1 MHRLIATSFV
11 AVMAAAAPAQ
21 AQIGSDRYASIVVD
35 AGTGR
40 VLSAVNADAPRHP
53 ASLTKMMTAYMVFE
67 AVQNRR
73 ANWSTPV
80 VFSAHAAAQPPSKL
94 GLPAGTQITLEE
106 ATLALITRSANDA
119 AAAVAEALGGTE
131 ANFARLMTL
140 RARSLGMSSTTFR
153 NASGLPHPEQV
164 TTARDMAVL
173 GLRLIQDFPADYR
186 LFATTETRVRHLR
199 LTNHN
204 RMLAS
209 YEGADG
215 VKTGFIRASGFNLVA
230 SAVQSG
236 RRLIGV
242 VMGGASAAERDAHMA
257 DLLDQGFG
265 LSEVRVAQAGPPLAL
280 VPRARAEAQRPEPQR
295 QAAPRPT
302 ALPPR
307 QAAPAAVWG
316 IQVGAFSDRA
326 GAQSAAAN
334 ARRTLGAGTVT
345 VEQARVGNRTVW
357 RARVMG
363 LSEQQA
369 RRFCA
374 QRTKAR
380 GECAVLAPAA
390 PIAAPPAGAARRTVD
405 ASPSAAP
412 RG

>member
-1 MHRLIATSFV
+1 MRRLIATSLV
-11 AVMAAAAPAQ
+11 AVMAAAGPAQ
-21 AQIGSDRYASIVVD
+21 AQIGSDRYASIVID

-94 GLPAGTQITLEE
+94 GLPAGTRITLEE

-119 AAAVAEALGGTE
+119 AAAIAETLGGTE

-140 RARSLGMSSTTFR
+140 RARSLGMTATSFR

-164 TTARDMAVL
+164 TTARDMAIL
-173 GLRLIQDFPADYR
+173 GLRLVQDFPAEYR
-186 LFATTETRVRHLR
+186 LFATTETRVRNLR
-199 LTNHN
+199 LSNHN

-230 SAVQSG
+230 SAVRSG

-302 ALPPR
+302 APPPR
-307 QAAPAAVWG
+307 QVAPAAAWG
-316 IQVGAFSDRA
+316 VQVGAFSDRA
-326 GAQSAAAN
+326 GAERAATN
-334 ARRTLGAGTVT
+334 AQRTLGTGTVM
-345 VEQARVGNRTVW
+345 VEQARGGNRTVW

-374 QRTKAR
+374 QRNKAQQA
-380 GECAVLAPAA
+380 CALLPPAVPA
-390 PIAAPPAGAARRTVD
+390 EAPPAGARRTVD
-405 ASPSAAP
+405 AFPSAHT